1 MFCRED
7 SWTYRNFCATS
18 FSASNPPVVL
28 ITNWIGRPVAPGGGW
43 KATRKGDLLC
53 MLVLLKL
60 AHQEI
65 EWVNPMG
72 NAA

>member
-28 ITNWIGRPVAPGGGW
+28 NDVAQ
-43 KATRKGDLLC
+43 KFL
-53 MLVLLKL
+53 
-60 AHQEI
+60 
-65 EWVNPMG
+65 
-72 NAA
+72 